1 MIARVLERSVWLKG
15 VTLFALLGWFAF
27 TPMLTWHNALQRRVV
42 VGAEMT
48 DAFLRRTFAPYASM
62 QWLNLKAPRAN
73 VAVYGEPRT
82 FYLQTRYFWA
92 DDAHNNVVDYG
103 RVRDGQTLVAE
114 LRRLETTHVL
124 WNTRGPFGP
133 PVEAIN
139 DAIARNLLTPRFEV
153 NAWRYSRFLRKLMA
167 KRPTKSLPP
176 EPQATLPPA
185 PSSTRL
191 RFGAAVRLFAALRP
205 TDAGVDFAG
214 APRRGAGRGR
224 ALSIR

>member
-1 MIARVLERSVWLKG
+1 MLLAFALPSLFVRRKPALLGLALWAFAFFGLFWFLTGQYLRYLLPAFALLCWPCGWMIARVLERSVWLKG

-42 VGAEMT
+42 FGAESPE
-48 DAFLRRTFAPYASM
+48 AFLRRTFAPYASM

-82 FYLQTRYFWA
+82 FYLQMPYFWA
-92 DDAHNNVVDYG
+92 DDAHNNLVDYG
-103 RVRDGQTLVAE
+103 RVRDGQALVAE

-153 NAWRYSRFLRKLMA
+153 N
-167 KRPTKSLPP
+167 
-176 EPQATLPPA
+176 
-185 PSSTRL
+185 
-191 RFGAAVRLFAALRP
+191 GVAVFEISP
-205 TDAGVDFAG
+205 
-214 APRRGAGRGR
+214 
-224 ALSIR
+224 